1 MLDKVFSASYVARD
15 CAFAL
20 QHGNFSNWRRDQTK
34 LGAFYLPRKTSAG
47 PGGGE
52 YLYLH
57 LIEMGFALALGQN
70 RRPFVGRQVFA
81 GFIDLLCGNHHLL
94 KKMNALSDEERRE
107 IFNTDWGYIPEDH
120 PILGEY
126 ADGQPVRDLSNVSV
140 KWLLARPELA
150 LGPEVISRDTSS
162 PTFLIYDPHPHK
174 ERVTNKVRLI
184 ADMSLSEARKEY
196 LAMRV
201 GNGSPEYA
209 SHVEEDCDDLPIL
222 NLTTMFARIEKRL
235 AMRLEASAIRSDF

>member
-1 MLDKVFSASYVARD
+1 MLDKVFSASYSAKD

-34 LGAFYLPRKTSAG
+34 AKAFYLPRKASAG

-57 LIEMGFALALGQN
+57 AIEMGFALALGN
-70 RRPFVGRQVFA
+70 TRRPFVARQVFA
-81 GFIDLLCGNHHLL
+81 GFVHLLSGNDYLL
-94 KKMNALSDEERRE
+94 KKINALPDAERLAFWR
-107 IFNTDWGYIPEDH
+107 TDWGYVPEDH

-126 ADGQPVRDLSNVSV
+126 ADGQPVRSLSEPSV

-150 LGPEVISRDTSS
+150 LGPDVISRDPAS

-174 ERVTNKVRLI
+174 ERIINDVGI
-184 ADMSLSEARKEY
+184 IGDMPLSQARSEY
-196 LAMRV
+196 FKLRSA
-201 GNGSPEYA
+201 NWA
-209 SHVEEDCDDLPIL
+209 SDTAHIEEDCDDLPVV
-222 NLTTMFARIEKRL
+222 NLTTLFNRIERRL
-235 AMRLEASAIRSDF
+235 ALRIEASSIRKLS